1 MDANAQQRSIGPPI
15 DVAPY
20 TARSFCKL
28 YDNYLFRR
36 HNVITEEQVLNAL
49 RPVMDPEIHRSIVE
63 MGMVRDITVDGTNI
77 DIVLALTVPNCP
89 LRDQIANDA
98 AQAVD
103 ALDDDLTV
111 EIHLTAMNDEEREA
125 MRKTLQGGG
134 ASPEMPA
141 GNLNRVKTVI
151 AVMSGK
157 GGVGKSTVAAMVAVG
172 LRRKGLRVGVLD
184 SDITGPSIPKLFGV
198 KDAPMMSPLGIMPPQ
213 TSMGIKMMSINLMLE
228 NEEQAVIWRGPMITS
243 AINQFWNDVFWGD
256 LDALVVDMP
265 PGTSDAALT
274 VMQNLPVTGIILVT
288 SPQDLAGMVV
298 RKAAHMA
305 EHLETPLIGV
315 VENMSYAVCPH
326 CGERYAIFGQGDT
339 QTLAETF
346 NTRFL
351 GKIGIDP
358 EMSKLADQ
366 GAIETYENGDFQTL
380 IDVAQEVV
388 DQAPALKFNSQ
399 REA

>member
-1 MDANAQQRSIGPPI
+1 
-15 DVAPY
+15 VV
-20 TARSFCKL
+20 K
-28 YDNYLFRR
+28 
-36 HNVITEEQVLNAL
+36 EEQVLEAL
-49 RPVMDPEIHRSIVE
+49 RPVIDPELQRSIVDL
-63 MGMVRDITVDGTNI
+63 GMVREIDVEGKQITVT
-77 DIVLALTVPNCP
+77 LALTVPNCP
-89 LRDQIANDA
+89 LRDQIADAA

-103 ALDDDLTV
+103 ALGDDLAV
-111 EIHLTAMNDEEREA
+111 EINLTAMTDQERA
-125 MRKTLQGGG
+125 QMREKLQGETGS
-134 ASPEMPA
+134 ASSEVLA

-198 KDAPMMSPLGIMPPQ
+198 QDAPTMSPLGIMPPQ
-213 TSMGIKMMSINLMLE
+213 SSMGIKIMSINLMLE
-228 NEEQAVIWRGPMITS
+228 DEEQAVIWRGPMIAS
-243 AINQFWNDVFWGD
+243 AIKQFWNDVFWGD

-315 VENMSYAVCPH
+315 VENMSYAICPH
-326 CGERYAIFGQGDT
+326 CGERYAIFGEGDT
-339 QTLAETF
+339 QAMAEAF

-351 GKIGIDP
+351 GEIGIDP
-358 EMSKLADQ
+358 DMSKLADQ
-366 GAIETYENGDFQTL
+366 GAIETYDNEDFQNLTE
-380 IDVAQEVV
+380 VAKEVV
-388 DQAPALKFNSQ
+388 DQAPALKFNPQ